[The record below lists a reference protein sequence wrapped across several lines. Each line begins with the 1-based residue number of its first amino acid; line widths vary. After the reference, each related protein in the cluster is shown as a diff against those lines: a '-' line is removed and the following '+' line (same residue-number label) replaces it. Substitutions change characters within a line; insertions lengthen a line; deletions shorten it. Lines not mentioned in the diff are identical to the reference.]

1 MHYIKQAWS
10 LLRWAWFLVL
20 LLWPLALAAWVFH
33 LALGLHTGPMDYWM
47 GFLGFMAILLLFRGF
62 WKPWIVFFRRAAP
75 AVWRFA
81 INLSADLR
89 RLARHKLKAASYR
102 IRTDWTDLRRV
113 FK

>member
-47 GFLGFMAILLLFRGF
+47 GFLGFAAILVLFRGF
-62 WKPWIVFFRRAAP
+62 WRPWIVFFGRATP
-75 AVWRFA
+75 MLWRFT
-81 INLSADLR
+81 INLSGDLC
-89 RLARHKLKAASYR
+89 RLARHKLQAASYR
-102 IRTDWTDLRRV
+102 IRTDWADLRRAL
-113 FK
+113 K